1 MKKGCDCH
9 PTWQHQHDHGV
20 EREAPHE
27 ITPRS
32 ESGLERNQ
40 NHDREVELQIDRW
53 RTALRHEGGVVLE
66 VISENQLRR
75 EFGRLVNTRVSDR
88 EKQEAADAVGI
99 TLVAGKAQFP
109 DARLIVER
117 GDGRIELH
125 DIEIVSRHYKP
136 RAIQAKAAAGFRLS
150 RGSNFIGRSVHDGP
164 GSIDSL
170 LKP

>member
-1 MKKGCDCH
+1 MKNVFEFH
-9 PTWQHQHDHGV
+9 PEWKNEHGRSV
-20 EREAPHE
+20 QREVSHE
-27 ITPRS
+27 VKSRS
-32 ESGLERNQ
+32 ETGINRNQ
-40 NHDREVELQIDRW
+40 NHDHEVERQVERW
-53 RTALRHEGGVVLE
+53 CSALRQEGGRVLE
-66 VISENQLRR
+66 VIPENQLRR